1 VSNPLFKIKYKC
13 LHPSCQVYCKKGE
26 LTFDEEY
33 FSDLSAEYDEE
44 SLFKSPPDYCRLGFA
59 QPFKVISRVN
69 VEPSQVLSDERK
81 EAVLSDGELTDP
93 MEVLK
98 AEHQGLLKRLEAI
111 EEQLRKRDLD
121 GLWLTT
127 AAVENDIIRHA
138 VMKEEQVLF
147 PAIADLIPMGH
158 SLISIMHED
167 HREFLSLL
175 HAMRAALQDG
185 EVLDGIANTIIVNLK
200 SHIRKEDGE
209 LFGMIDEH
217 IDVEMKRGLLEQFAA
232 IQKSYVS
239 IEPGERTGGKLS
251 SYSEL
256 RRKIDEEV
264 DVMRHNL
271 VNQDS
276 SCCEH
281 A

>member
-1 VSNPLFKIKYKC
+1 MSNPLFKIKYKC

-59 QPFKVISRVN
+59 QPFKVISRAN
-69 VEPSQVLSDERK
+69 VEPSQVLSAER
-81 EAVLSDGELTDP
+81 SDVVHGDVALTDP
-93 MEVLK
+93 IEMLK
-98 AEHQGLLKRLEAI
+98 AEHQSILKNLDRI

-127 AAVENDIIRHA
+127 ATIENEIILHS
-138 VMKEEQVLF
+138 VMKEEQALF
-147 PAIADLIPMGH
+147 PAIADLVPMGP

-175 HAMRAALQDG
+175 HAMRAALQDC
-185 EVLDGIANTIIVNLK
+185 EVLNGIANTIIVNLK

-209 LFGMIDEH
+209 LFDMIDEH
-217 IDVEMKRGLLEQFAA
+217 IDVEMKRELLEQFAA
-232 IQKSYVS
+232 IEKSYVT

-251 SYSEL
+251 SYTDL
-256 RRKIDEEV
+256 RKKIDAEV
-264 DVMRHNL
+264 DAMRHNL
-271 VNQDS
+271 VNQES

>member
-33 FSDLSAEYDEE
+33 FSDLSTEYDEE

-69 VEPSQVLSDERK
+69 VDPSQVLSDERK
-81 EAVLSDGELTDP
+81 EAVHGDVALTGP
-93 MEVLK
+93 MEMLK
-98 AEHQGLLKRLEAI
+98 AEHQGILKNLDAI

-121 GLWLTT
+121 GLWRTT
-127 AAVENDIIRHA
+127 AAVENDIILHS
-138 VMKEEQVLF
+138 VMKEEQALF
-147 PAIADLIPMGH
+147 PAIADLVPIGH
-158 SLISIMHED
+158 SLVSIMHED
-167 HREFLSLL
+167 HKEFLSLL
-175 HAMRAALQDG
+175 HALRAALQDG
-185 EVLDGIANTIIVNLK
+185 EILGGIANSIVVNLR

-209 LFGMIDEH
+209 FFGMIDEH
-217 IDVEMKRGLLEQFAA
+217 IDGEMRKWLLEQFAA
-232 IQKSYVS
+232 IEKSYVP
-239 IEPGERTGGKLS
+239 IELGERTGGKLS

-256 RRKIDEEV
+256 RKKIDAEV
-264 DVMRHNL
+264 DAMRHNL
-271 VNQDS
+271 INQES